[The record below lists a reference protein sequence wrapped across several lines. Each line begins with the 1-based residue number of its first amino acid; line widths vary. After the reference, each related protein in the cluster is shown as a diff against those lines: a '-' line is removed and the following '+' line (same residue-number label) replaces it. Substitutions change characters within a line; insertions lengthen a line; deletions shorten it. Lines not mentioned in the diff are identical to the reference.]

1 MKGMTEDDYLTIDLK
16 DINKNTKEKHS
27 GEACVAKDE
36 TLKEL
41 FLENLMDLND
51 FEDGEEDIMD
61 VAVQYTTFVVDGEAV
76 SGEKKIGEVC
86 KCGSKV
92 KMTTAKFKIH
102 GMMSVDV
109 PDSMT
114 EAASTPKF
122 QEEAKHSMPPRG
134 DVPKAE
140 LVQAIGAITDMNPQW
155 FEELGK
161 AGRNGLIAL
170 LNCCK
175 KMQAKIEEL
184 QASINK

>member
-1 MKGMTEDDYLTIDLK
+1 MQLKQLNVKAGDFLVMK
-16 DINKNTKEKHS
+16 TKKFEIHA
-27 GEACVAKDE
+27 GAV
-36 TLKEL
+36 
-41 FLENLMDLND
+41 MDT
-51 FEDGEEDIMD
+51 M
-61 VAVQYTTFVVDGEAV
+61 
-76 SGEKKIGEVC
+76 
-86 KCGSKV
+86 
-92 KMTTAKFKIH
+92 
-102 GMMSVDV
+102 
-109 PDSMT
+109 
-114 EAASTPKF
+114 AASSTPKF